1 MKSYPLELENFS
13 ATLFNRTLFN
23 IDSFIPVP
31 GTSTAITGM
40 TGTGKSVL
48 LTALAGLLPSNPFKL
63 TGSMKLHGF
72 DAYKAGIRTDYKTWS
87 KIRKKGLVFIPAES
101 AQAMNP
107 SLSLEQN
114 LNLLAPDS
122 RDLIEQRLNKYFG
135 IDFQKFTKYY
145 PDEVSGGELQRI
157 TLMIL
162 LSRQGGLLFLDEPT
176 VNLDRNLRVRF
187 IEFLNNEI
195 LTQKDKTILMA
206 SHDIDF
212 VRALSMDA
220 IIALEDGILKHL
232 DALPESTGYD
242 KPNLKEAT
250 GSGLELQKVSQ
261 HYKIRGLFGEH
272 DFYAFRNL
280 NMTFSKSRVYGIS
293 GPSGCGKTSMI
304 RAILRLIDGTSGNI
318 ILNKQNLVELKQKE
332 NGNDPAVFKPF
343 RNKMTVVQQDSR
355 FAFFPDL
362 KIKDSFSQIN
372 SQYNFGDE
380 YDRNLL
386 GTYMNKLCLPL
397 GLLDK
402 LPRSLSSGEMKRM
415 DIVRSLISK
424 PKVLLLDEPFAHID
438 FETRTLV
445 MRAIS
450 EYLAENQVV
459 LLVVTH
465 EDFDLKYF
473 IDENFDF
480 LSIAKN
486 KQRITP
492 RK

>member
-1 MKSYPLELENFS
+1 MKSYPLVLENFS
-13 ATLFNRTLFN
+13 ATLFNRPLFN
-23 IDSFIPVP
+23 IDSFIPEP
-31 GTSTAITGM
+31 GTATAITGM

-48 LTALAGLLPSNPFKL
+48 LNALAGLLPSNPFKL
-63 TGSMKLHGF
+63 TGSMKLHGL
-72 DAYKAGIRTDYKTWS
+72 DAYEKGVKTNYKIWNR
-87 KIRKKGLVFIPAES
+87 IRKKGLVFIPAES

-107 SLSLEQN
+107 SLTLEQN

-187 IEFLNNEI
+187 IEFLNKEV

-212 VRALSMDA
+212 VRALSMDT
-220 IIALEDGILKHL
+220 IIALEDGVLKRL
-232 DALPESTGYD
+232 DALPESTGYE
-242 KPNLKEAT
+242 KPDLKKT
-250 GSGLELQKVSQ
+250 SDSGLELQKVSQ

-280 NMTFSKSRVYGIS
+280 DMTFSKSLVYGIS

-304 RAILRLIDGTSGNI
+304 RAILRLIDGTSGD
-318 ILNKQNLVELKQKE
+318 ILLDEQNLVELKQKE

-343 RNKMTVVQQDSR
+343 RKKMTVVQQDSR

-362 KIKDSFSQIN
+362 KIKKSFSQIN
-372 SQYNFGDE
+372 SQYKFGDE

-386 GTYMNKLCLPL
+386 DTYMKKLCLPFE
-397 GLLDK
+397 LLDK

-486 KQRITP
+486 NQRRSP
-492 RK
+492 RQ